1 MKAIEIKSKT
11 NSKGHLK
18 LVLDLKEAGK
28 NVKILILME
37 EDLNEEMEWL
47 KMISKDPAFD
57 FLKDREEDIYSF
69 NGGILIE

>member
-18 LVLDLKEAGK
+18 LDLDLKEAGK

-47 KMISKDPAFD
+47 KMISGDPAFD
-57 FLKDREEDIYSF
+57 FLKDTEEDIYSLYD
-69 NGGILIE
+69 GKAI

>member
-18 LVLDLKEAGK
+18 LDLDLKEAGK

-37 EDLNEEMEWL
+37 EDLNESMVIPEKVL
-47 KMISKDPAFD
+47 PA
-57 FLKDREEDIYSF
+57 LVI
-69 NGGILIE
+69 I